1 MPFNA
6 KYRGVCSVCGLGFA
20 VGQAI
25 TGKMRNY
32 SHAVCPKVLTVTCLL
47 CTKMAVEQTFPFGDD
62 ETEFMEAYD
71 RGCGAKC
78 NCDGKFY
85 HINDFCSVSCV
96 ADATQMY
103 EDEKVG

>member
-1 MPFNA
+1 MSFLA
-6 KYRGVCSVCGLGFA
+6 KYKGTCTVCGGGFA

-32 SHAVCPKVLTVTCLL
+32 RHDVCPKVLTISCLL
-47 CTKMAVEQTFPFGDD
+47 CTKMAVEQTFPFGEDD
-62 ETEFMEAYD
+62 TDFMEAYD
-71 RGCGAKC
+71 RGCGSTC
-78 NCDGKFY
+78 DCDGKFY

-96 ADATQMY
+96 ADAAQMF